1 MFSIDFVIWYCLYQ
15 ENASALDTHL
25 FVGDVAG
32 LKKAKAEAKKIDSS
46 TSGKHYIYITG
57 LLLLSNTYNSL
68 KCDLLILKLFFRV
81 NENRLFYEVIFDA
94 LFRVEEQTVARNEG
108 RRKPRYCT
116 WLLRWHINHFFHI
129 RDYY

>member
-1 MFSIDFVIWYCLYQ
+1 
-15 ENASALDTHL
+15 LDTHL

-57 LLLLSNTYNSL
+57 LFRLSNTYNSL
-68 KCDLLILKLFFRV
+68 KCDSLILKLFFKV
-81 NENRLFYEVIFDA
+81 NDNRLFCELIFDI

-108 RRKPRYCT
+108 RRKPRYMIT
-116 WLLRWHINHFFHI
+116 SLAHKTFFCI